1 MPLYEYACQECGKE
15 SELLVNSSTQPV
27 CPKCGS
33 SKIDKLLSIVATHSR
48 GNSLAGGPQST
59 GGSCGAGCSVAAG
72 FQKWVKNAHFVVSVL
87 CWLPKIDTHFG
98 HCVY

>member
-33 SKIDKLLSIVATHSR
+33 SKIDKLLSIVSAPSR
-48 GNSLAGGPQST
+48 GSSPGGGPQSS
-59 GGSCGAGCSVAAG
+59 GGLCGS
-72 FQKWVKNAHFVVSVL
+72 
-87 CWLPKIDTHFG
+87 
-98 HCVY
+98 HCACHPHG